1 MKSQIFFVYLFSVLF
16 ASGVFAGEKN
26 RSYCLIYVSVDNES
40 DLNAVEERVN
50 QLTNEAIKS
59 GSAYLL
65 YISRGS
71 NPIVTIQPDEGNVKI
86 KEIFSFGSKPV
97 IFPDQEIQ
105 SLFKEISHND
115 FAYIDANM
123 NTIYLVNKIRFH
135 FIISKDFLALN
146 YQQKIIGTLLSCCM
160 LDKVKEQD
168 CDFLATVHLGKD
180 ISARELLDKKNPLG
194 SIFPFSYNKNLTDDN

>member
-1 MKSQIFFVYLFSVLF
+1 MKFQIFFVYFFSVLLV
-16 ASGVFAGEKN
+16 SSVFAGEKN

-40 DLNAVEERVN
+40 DLNSVEERVN
-50 QLTNEAIKS
+50 ELTNEAIKS
-59 GSAYLL
+59 GSQYIL

-71 NPIVTIQPDEGNVKI
+71 NPIITIQPEEGNAKI
-86 KEIFSFGSKPV
+86 KEIFSFGTKPV
-97 IFPDQEIQ
+97 IFPDQEIR

-146 YQQKIIGTLLSCCM
+146 YQQKIIGNLLSCCM

-168 CDFLATVHLGKD
+168 CDFYATIYLGKD
-180 ISARELLDKKNPLG
+180 LSARKILDQTNPLG
-194 SIFPFSYNKNLTDDN
+194 TIFPFNYTKNITDNK